1 MVMNGSKIRS
11 LHCARLIGG
20 RFFSSSLMSEEQRF
34 CDTFKYVHACNTFDF
49 SAEFESFRRR
59 LPTMTAKRKLQESG
73 HCFTKRNV
81 LNSMST
87 EEKMDVDETVAEKVA
102 APQPSASAES
112 ASKYPDMALAQ
123 KIHKATVAVALVDAA
138 EAQRVGIVDTL
149 QDTVMTEIS
158 QELENPSL
166 YRHLQSILPYDG
178 LTDAD
183 LAVLDEKHA
192 KHVKELEVKVEEAKE
207 SAGDMEVLDARL
219 EIARF
224 AAKSLSK
231 EEAIDAYEKVLQLPK
246 LSTGKQID
254 ALMEESRVASFY
266 GDTKKNAEL
275 IEKV

>member
-1 MVMNGSKIRS
+1 
-11 LHCARLIGG
+11 
-20 RFFSSSLMSEEQRF
+20 
-34 CDTFKYVHACNTFDF
+34 
-49 SAEFESFRRR
+49 
-59 LPTMTAKRKLQESG
+59 
-73 HCFTKRNV
+73 
-81 LNSMST
+81 
-87 EEKMDVDETVAEKVA
+87 
-102 APQPSASAES
+102 
-112 ASKYPDMALAQ
+112 MALAQ

>member
-1 MVMNGSKIRS
+1 
-11 LHCARLIGG
+11 
-20 RFFSSSLMSEEQRF
+20 
-34 CDTFKYVHACNTFDF
+34 
-49 SAEFESFRRR
+49 
-59 LPTMTAKRKLQESG
+59 
-73 HCFTKRNV
+73 
-81 LNSMST
+81 
-87 EEKMDVDETVAEKVA
+87 
-102 APQPSASAES
+102 
-112 ASKYPDMALAQ
+112 
-123 KIHKATVAVALVDAA
+123 
-138 EAQRVGIVDTL
+138 
-149 QDTVMTEIS
+149 MTEIS
-158 QELENPSL
+158 QELGNPSL